1 MGEVK
6 IMDQKLENAIM
17 EQLTNK
23 EQSKDIS
30 SQLGNLASELQ
41 AKDLGSR
48 LESAF
53 KQTISNSQVSV
64 EGTQFE
70 QSLKSQ
76 IMSKDSLTEA
86 FGVSIVPT
94 VTGLVSTLIP
104 TNIGAIGGLQLG
116 SGLGG
121 IIGGWALQKVGKSGL
136 VGKIGKGVVVGS
148 LGNIM
153 AGFSNSLLGGIS
165 SGIMPQRSSD
175 SALSG
180 VAF

>member
-1 MGEVK
+1 
-6 IMDQKLENAIM
+6 MDQKLENAIM

-41 AKDLGSR
+41 AKDLGNR

-53 KQTISNSQVSV
+53 KQTISNSPVSA

-70 QSLKSQ
+70 QSIKSQ
-76 IMSKDSLTEA
+76 LMSKDSLTEA
-86 FGVSIVPT
+86 FGVSIVPS
-94 VTGLVSTLIP
+94 VTSLVSTMIP
-104 TNIGAIGGLQLG
+104 VGNIGAIGGLQLG
-116 SGLGG
+116 GGLGG
-121 IIGGWALQKVGKSGL
+121 ILGGWALQKVGKSGL
-136 VGKIGKGVVVGS
+136 VGKIGKGVVIGS
-148 LGNIM
+148 LATVM
-153 AGFSNSLLGGIS
+153 SGFSNSMLGGIT
-165 SGIMPQRSSD
+165 SGIMPQRTSSD

>member
-1 MGEVK
+1 
-6 IMDQKLENAIM
+6 MDPKLENVIM

-41 AKDLGSR
+41 AKDLGNR

-53 KQTISNSQVSV
+53 KQTISNSPVSAD
-64 EGTQFE
+64 GTQFE
-70 QSLKSQ
+70 QSIKSQ
-76 IMSKDSLTEA
+76 LMSKDSLTEA

-94 VTGLVSTLIP
+94 VTSLVSSLIP
-104 TNIGAIGGLQLG
+104 TGNIGAIGGLQLG
-116 SGLGG
+116 GGLSGIL
-121 IIGGWALQKVGKSGL
+121 GGWALQKIGKSGTINR
-136 VGKIGKGVVVGS
+136 IGRGVIIGS
-148 LGNIM
+148 LGSM
-153 AGFSNSLLGGIS
+153 MSGFSNTMLGGIT
-165 SGIMPQRSSD
+165 SGIMPQRTSSD